1 MCTCH
6 MHVTQKAILTITYG
20 YQTDQN
26 RIKSIKKAMSK
37 NSSILVHAPDM
48 HVTSNTQESS
58 KYGYQTAP
66 NRLPSMNG
74 RIKMKF

>member
-6 MHVTQKAILTITYG
+6 MHVTQKAILTIIYW

-37 NSSILVHAPDM
+37 NSSILVDAPDM
-48 HVTSNTQESS
+48 HITSNTQESS
-58 KYGYQTAP
+58 KYGYQTAE

-74 RIKMKF
+74 RIKKEF